1 MGRAEHLPLTPLPHS
16 ARCCLRIALWVSRSK
31 KAKPI
36 RALSSKRRHTMD
48 KLLASIP
55 EASLAIGCGRSHLYE
70 LMGAGKIESVKS
82 GTRRLVVVES
92 LKAYVASLRAAA

>member
-1 MGRAEHLPLTPLPHS
+1 M
-16 ARCCLRIALWVSRSK
+16 SRSK

-36 RALSSKRRHTMD
+36 RALFSKRRHTMD

>member
-1 MGRAEHLPLTPLPHS
+1 
-16 ARCCLRIALWVSRSK
+16 
-31 KAKPI
+31 
-36 RALSSKRRHTMD
+36 MD

-55 EASLAIGCGRSHLYE
+55 EASLAIGCGRSLLYE

>member
-1 MGRAEHLPLTPLPHS
+1 
-16 ARCCLRIALWVSRSK
+16 
-31 KAKPI
+31 
-36 RALSSKRRHTMD
+36 MD

-82 GTRRLVVVES
+82 GTRRL
-92 LKAYVASLRAAA
+92 LWIKPTA